1 MVRYIIF
8 SLGLL
13 FFGCEI
19 NSQQIIKPEKFNFNQ
34 VKFDAVSKSLID
46 ESADGTKEIDDMKEI
61 INYWFDNKIKTDGF
75 EGSLNVYLKDITVNK
90 TSIDKYFKVEI
101 DVFMAFVILSDG
113 LNQKKTFNLRSSEFG
128 QIDGSFSIND
138 QESLTRNVMYKSL
151 RSITKKLNELN

>member
-34 VKFDAVSKSLID
+34 VKFDAVSKRLID

-75 EGSLNVYLKDITVNK
+75 EGSLNVYLKDITVN
-90 TSIDKYFKVEI
+90 IYG
-101 DVFMAFVILSDG
+101 M
-113 LNQKKTFNLRSSEFG
+113 R
-128 QIDGSFSIND
+128 
-138 QESLTRNVMYKSL
+138 R
-151 RSITKKLNELN
+151 R